1 MKISVEYI
9 CVKIPYFRFSFN
21 HCKSSPN
28 FLRLPKA
35 DHVKVGSVVITRSDV
50 AILDIGLVKSVRNG
64 KPTEIYSR
72 KDKWHNPEPNQY
84 GGINPNH
91 WYDTGI
97 RTTLDKWCQLGHE
110 LEDEPWGFYNYW
122 NNRLSG

>member
-1 MKISVEYI
+1 MRISVDYI
-9 CVKIPYFRFSFN
+9 SVTIPYLRFSFSR
-21 HCKSSPN
+21 CKSSPN

-35 DHVKVGSVVITRSDV
+35 DHVRVGSVVITRSDV
-50 AILDIGLVKSVRNG
+50 AILDIGLVKSVRDG
-64 KPTEIYSR
+64 KPIEIYSR
-72 KDKWHNPEPNQY
+72 KDKY
-84 GGINPNH
+84 GGINQGH

-97 RTTLDKWCQLGHE
+97 RMTLDKWCQLGHE